1 MEWTSIPSKEQDL
14 NNMAKNKI
22 THSVRY
28 LAKEIL
34 EAIESEGAYS
44 NILLN
49 TTIDK
54 HKLSEK
60 DAGLLTEL
68 VYGVTQRKMTL
79 DYGLS
84 SYIRSP
90 KKLESWVRNLLRL
103 SVYQMIYL
111 NKIPDHAILYDA
123 VEIAKFKGHTGISKL
138 VNGILRNVQ
147 RNGLK
152 DWKEITNSIER
163 MSIGS
168 SVPVWIIKKLIN
180 QLGNEKTES
189 LVYSLQTA
197 PYLSI
202 RVHDQTISM
211 DEIEK
216 RLAEDHIK
224 AEASPLSPCGLR
236 VHSGRVVKSE
246 LFKDGKITIQDESS
260 QLVALFG
267 ALQPTDKVLDACAA
281 PGGKT
286 VHIASFLDKAVEG
299 EVHALD
305 IHEHK
310 IKLIEENT
318 KRLHVSDKV
327 ITHLLDAKTSNQL
340 FAPKSFDV
348 IFVDAPCSG
357 MGLMRR
363 KPEIKYSLKETDIYA
378 LQKEQQEILKAVKP
392 LLKTGGRL
400 VYSTCTIVRE
410 ENQETIQTF
419 LMEHSDMKVIPANS
433 KAAFNQKLE
442 LPNTIITPEG
452 YVEIYPDDFGTDG
465 FFICAME
472 KTIRGDE

>member
-1 MEWTSIPSKEQDL
+1 
-14 NNMAKNKI
+14 MAKNKI
-22 THSVRY
+22 IHSVRY
-28 LAKEIL
+28 LANEIL

-49 TTIDK
+49 KMIDQ

-68 VYGVTQRKMTL
+68 VYGVTQRKLTL
-79 DYGLS
+79 DYGLTP
-84 SYIRSP
+84 YVRSP

-103 SVYQMIYL
+103 SAYQMVYL
-111 NKIPDHAILYDA
+111 DKIPDHAILYDA

-152 DWKEITNSIER
+152 DWKEITDPIER

-180 QLGNEKTES
+180 QLGNEKAES
-189 LVYSLQTA
+189 LAHSLQIA

-202 RVHDQTISM
+202 RIQDRTVSI
-211 DEIEK
+211 DEVRQ
-216 RLAEDHIK
+216 RLLEDHIK
-224 AEASPLSPCGLR
+224 AEASPISPYGLR

-246 LFKDGKITIQDESS
+246 LFKNGIITIQDESS

-267 ALQPTDKVLDACAA
+267 SLKPTDKVLDACAA

-318 KRLHVSDKV
+318 KRLHVTDEV
-327 ITHLLDAKTSNQL
+327 ITHLLDAKKSSER
-340 FAPKSFDV
+340 FDPKSFDV

-363 KPEIKYSLKETDIYA
+363 KPEIKYSLKDTDIHE
-378 LQKEQQEILKAVKP
+378 LQKQQQEILNAVEP
-392 LLKTGGRL
+392 LLKTDGRL
-400 VYSTCTIVRE
+400 IYSTCTIVQE
-410 ENQETIQTF
+410 ENQETVQTF
-419 LMEHSDMKVIPANS
+419 LKEHPNMKVIPADS
-433 KAAFNQKLE
+433 KSAFSPEIE
-442 LPNTIITPEG
+442 LPSTVITPEG

-472 KTIRGDE
+472 KTTRGEE